1 MIMKELY
8 LEVQNQ
14 ALMMS
19 EKEKSEYFGIYIF
32 SNKLIHFLCSFIFAL
47 VNCEEIIVKQKIKV
61 SFEK

>member
-1 MIMKELY
+1 MDYRVPLSTLKEKL
-8 LEVQNQ
+8 
-14 ALMMS
+14 

-32 SNKLIHFLCSFIFAL
+32 SNKLIHFLGSFIFAL